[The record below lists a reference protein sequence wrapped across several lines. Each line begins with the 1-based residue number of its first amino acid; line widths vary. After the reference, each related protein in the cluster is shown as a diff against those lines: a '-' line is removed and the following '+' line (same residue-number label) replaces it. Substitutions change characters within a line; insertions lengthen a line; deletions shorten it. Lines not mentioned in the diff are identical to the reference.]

1 MASLSIISLPQWK
14 QFFASIICSF
24 LPVTKVAIGS
34 NLKYD
39 ICHTLSIFEKKISPT
54 MSKCEQCIVRQFSS
68 IKALTK
74 DQLVQMANCKT
85 SYTIKKGEP
94 IFEEGETLNG
104 VYCIKDGVCK
114 LSKLS
119 SNGKDQIV
127 KLVKAGELL
136 GQRSMISEESA
147 NLSAVALEDMEVC
160 FVPKSEIL
168 QFFNQNND
176 FSMNVMKTICGD
188 LKEADDHMV
197 DMAQKTVKQRL
208 AETLLYLE
216 DTFGKNDD
224 GSIRIQLSREELA
237 GMIGTATESCIR
249 LLSEFN
255 KAKSIELQGKKI
267 FIKDKKV
274 LQKIS

>member
-1 MASLSIISLPQWK
+1 
-14 QFFASIICSF
+14 
-24 LPVTKVAIGS
+24 
-34 NLKYD
+34 
-39 ICHTLSIFEKKISPT
+39 

-68 IKALTK
+68 LKALNK
-74 DQLVQMANCKT
+74 DDLLKMADCKT

-94 IFEEGETLNG
+94 IFEEGEITKG
-104 VYCIKDGVCK
+104 VFCIKDGICK

-119 SNGKDQIV
+119 ANGKDQII
-127 KLVKAGELL
+127 KLVKPGELL
-136 GQRSMISEESA
+136 GQRSMISEEPA

-160 FVPKSEIL
+160 FIPKNEIMG
-168 QFFNQNND
+168 FFNENNQ

-197 DMAQKTVKQRL
+197 SLAQKNVKERL

-216 DTFGKNDD
+216 DNFGKSED
-224 GSIRIQLSREELA
+224 GTLHIQLSREELA

-255 KAKSIELQGKKI
+255 KSGLIELVGKKI
-267 FIKDKKV
+267 AILDRNKLKR
-274 LQKIS
+274 ISE